1 MKKTILYS
9 VLAFVLFFSTSA
21 IQNNNNECDIRTIK
35 NECLRSLKP
44 DYLYDSYKATRFLYT
59 NAEQVMEIEAP
70 LFKDEKYRFIFNIAG
85 LPKDIEVKF
94 FDKKKGAKDRKQLY
108 SLTKEEGKNIYIFE
122 PEVSKKIYLNYII
135 RRTTQQ
141 NLSGCMVS
149 VIGYHLTT
157 E

>member
-1 MKKTILYS
+1 
-9 VLAFVLFFSTSA
+9 TSA

-135 RRTTQQ
+135 PRTTQQ